1 MLHGS
6 LGIIPDWQFNADP
19 SINPFL
25 NPHVSMPDGWT
36 QAYTVQP
43 YGASMSPISV
53 PMPSP
58 LYGARFA
65 GRGPLG
71 TGGLGYI
78 MIDNPPQALSGGLR
92 GWAWDHRKGL
102 ALGVVGLVGIAVLG
116 GLSAIL
122 K

>member
-1 MLHGS
+1 MLHAN
-6 LGIIPDWQFNADP
+6 LGLIPNWQFNADP

-43 YGASMSPISV
+43 YGASMTPISV
-53 PMPSP
+53 PIPSP
-58 LYGARFA
+58 LYGA
-65 GRGPLG
+65 
-71 TGGLGYI
+71 GLGYQ
-78 MIDNPPQALSGGLR
+78 MIDRARSNLGDGIAS
-92 GWAWDHRKGL
+92 WAWDHRKGL
-102 ALGVVGLVGIAVLG
+102 ALGVVGLVGLSLLG